1 MYSKVLWPWPQQN
14 FANCAPW
21 RSGSVLNSICFPVQA
36 RMWLGM
42 SALVLQIIYL
52 PNAFYKMKWDTI
64 ISAHC
69 ASVPTE
75 MWTRLAMEAMIA
87 IDFVV
92 ASMFPFH
99 IMMFCNV
106 ELIMRL
112 SVQKKKVK
120 GFGNPQSI
128 KALSGYFS

>member
-1 MYSKVLWPWPQQN
+1 
-14 FANCAPW
+14 
-21 RSGSVLNSICFPVQA
+21 
-36 RMWLGM
+36 MWLGM
-42 SALVLQIIYL
+42 SALVLQIVYL

-75 MWTRLAMEAMIA
+75 MWTRIAMEAMIA

-106 ELIMRL
+106 ELIRRL
-112 SVQKKKVK
+112 SALKKKVRS
-120 GFGNPQSI
+120 FGDPQYI
-128 KALSGYFS
+128 KIIFRLRIC

>member
-1 MYSKVLWPWPQQN
+1 M
-14 FANCAPW
+14 C
-21 RSGSVLNSICFPVQA
+21 
-36 RMWLGM
+36 LGM

-75 MWTRLAMEAMIA
+75 MWTRLAMAAMIA
-87 IDFVV
+87 VDFVV

-99 IMMFCNV
+99 IMMFFNM
-106 ELIMRL
+106 ELIRRL
-112 SVQKKKVK
+112 LAQKKKVK
-120 GFGNPQSI
+120 GFSNPHSKKVI
-128 KALSGYFS
+128 YCSFS